1 MEVLTEEQIRQFLA
15 VDCPRLDCLNEIDST
30 NSYLKRE
37 ALHGAPHGMVAV
49 ANRQSAGRGRKGR
62 SFQSPPGKGL
72 YLSVLLRPE
81 LPGEALMSA
90 TGMAAVAVS
99 RAIERISGAKTGIKW
114 TNDLILG
121 GRKLCGI
128 LAETVLIGDTIALI
142 LGIGINV
149 HHRKEDFDDEIAEM
163 ATSLDVEGFPVE
175 RSVLAAAV
183 IEEVYRLTNVL
194 GGDIGDYVN
203 EYRNRCV
210 TLGREARLLWTE
222 EQEHV
227 FALDVDE
234 QFGLIVQRKNGT
246 LFTVRTGEVS
256 VRGLYGYIE

>member
-1 MEVLTEEQIRQFLA
+1 MESIITEEKILKFMT
-15 VDCPRLDCLNEIDST
+15 VDCPRLDCLDEIDST

-62 SFQSPPGKGL
+62 SFQSPSGKGL
-72 YLSVLLRPE
+72 YLSVLLRPA
-81 LPGEALMSA
+81 LLGEVVMSA

-128 LAETVLIGDTIALI
+128 LAETILIGDSIALI
-142 LGIGINV
+142 LGVGINV
-149 HHRKEDFDDEIAEM
+149 HHRKEDFDGEVAEI
-163 ATSLDVEGFPVE
+163 ATSLCTEGYPVE
-175 RSVLAAAV
+175 RSELAAAV
-183 IEEVYRLTNVL
+183 IEELYRLANAL

-203 EYRNRCV
+203 EYRSRCV
-210 TLGREARLLWTE
+210 TLGREARLLWTASC
-222 EQEHV
+222 
-227 FALDVDE
+227 FA
-234 QFGLIVQRKNGT
+234 
-246 LFTVRTGEVS
+246 
-256 VRGLYGYIE
+256 